1 MSDYV
6 KIYEVGP
13 RDGLQNERVLI
24 NTAQKQQLVD
34 GLVRAGLQHIELTS
48 YVHPKYVPQMADAD
62 EMMRYVNAQY
72 GRTPIQFIGLVLN
85 QRGYDRALASGCRAM
100 AFGVAVSETFSQE
113 NTRMSP
119 AQALQVTRDL
129 LAQARRDGIWSRVY
143 LMTAWVCP
151 FEGPINRWRAIGM
164 AERIW
169 ELGVDELAIADT
181 IGHAHP
187 LEVGSLMEE
196 LGRRLEMSR
205 LAVHLHDTQA
215 IGLANAV
222 AALQAGV
229 RIFDSSIGGLGGCPF
244 APGAAGNL
252 ATEDLV
258 HLCAKMGIGTGVDFG
273 QLWDVVYELEK
284 WVQRPIGGRI
294 RAWWESVCATK
305 PELFTNL

>member
-1 MSDYV
+1 MDYI

-13 RDGLQNERVLI
+13 RDGLQNEQTPI
-24 NTAQKQQLVD
+24 ATPQKKWLVD
-34 GLVRAGLQHIELTS
+34 GLVQAGLKHIELTS
-48 YVHPKYVPQMADAD
+48 FVHPKYVPQMADAD
-62 EMMRYVNAQY
+62 AMMAYAAQ
-72 GRTPIQFIGLVLN
+72 THHDSDTQFIGLVFN
-85 QRGYDRALASGCRAM
+85 QRGYDRAIANGCNSM

-119 AQALQVTRDL
+119 ARALEITRDL
-129 LAQARRDGIWSRVY
+129 VAQARRDGVWTRVY

-151 FEGPINRWRAIGM
+151 FEGPINPWRTVSL

-169 ELGVDELAIADT
+169 ELGIDELAVADT

-196 LGRRLEMSR
+196 LGKRLGMNR

-215 IGLANAV
+215 IGLANATT
-222 AALQAGV
+222 ALQAGV

-258 HLCAKMGIGTGVDFG
+258 HLCYKMGIGTGVDFN
-273 QLWDVVYELEK
+273 QLWDIVHEMET
-284 WVQRPIGGRI
+284 WVTRPVGGRI

-305 PELFTNL
+305 PNLTFDT

>member
-1 MSDYV
+1 MPDYI

-13 RDGLQNERVLI
+13 RDGLQNEHTPI
-24 NTAQKQQLVD
+24 DTPKKQRLVD
-34 GLVRAGLQHIELTS
+34 GLVQAGLKHIELTS

-62 EMMRYVNAQY
+62 EMMRHAMHTYRNDNV
-72 GRTPIQFIGLVLN
+72 QFIGLVFN
-85 QRGYDRALASGCRAM
+85 QRGYDRAIASGCNSM

-119 AQALQVTRDL
+119 TRALEITRDL
-129 LAQARRDGIWSRVY
+129 VAQARRDGIWTRVY

-151 FEGPINRWRAIGM
+151 FEGPINPWRSISM

-169 ELGVDELAIADT
+169 DLGIDELAIADT

-196 LGRRLEMSR
+196 LGKRLGMR
-205 LAVHLHDTQA
+205 HLAVHLHDTQA
-215 IGLANAV
+215 IGLANATV
-222 AALQAGV
+222 ALQAGV

-258 HLCAKMGIGTGVDFG
+258 HLCAKMGIGTGVDFER
-273 QLWDVVYELEK
+273 LWDIVYEMET
-284 WVQRPIGGRI
+284 WVDRPVGGRI
-294 RAWWESVCATK
+294 RAWWESVSATK
-305 PELFTNL
+305 PDLKFDT